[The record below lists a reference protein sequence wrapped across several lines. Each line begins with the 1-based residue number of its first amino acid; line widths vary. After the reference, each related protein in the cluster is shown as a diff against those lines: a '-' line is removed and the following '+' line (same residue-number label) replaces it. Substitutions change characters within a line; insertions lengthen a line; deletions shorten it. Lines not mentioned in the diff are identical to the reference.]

1 MNWPLFINKICLPVK
16 QFVLLLLLFQPFLVC
31 FTQKSNFKHIG
42 IEDGLSQLTVNKIYQ
57 DSQGYLWFGT
67 QDGLN
72 RYDAYDFLHFK
83 TDPGNSN
90 SLSHSW
96 IWDIFEDSKKN
107 LWVGTWSGLNKIS
120 PDRSKIKQYFPD
132 PDDPGSIRGDRPVSA
147 LEAPSGNLWIGTWG
161 GGLNLYHPEN
171 DSFSCYSS
179 TLNADENL
187 PGDYIR
193 EIFLDKNETLWIG
206 TWAGLWKA
214 KINSPEKPVFSPVN
228 LDSTIDI
235 RNVRITSI
243 SQDFEKNIWI
253 GTIGLGV
260 FQLDKEGN
268 ILNSYDVSS
277 GLVSDNITDI
287 YPDSKGQMWI
297 GSANSGISVYNPKTS
312 KFKTIIHDP
321 ENPESLSENNIGSIY
336 RDKSGLMWVGSRGLS
351 IYKDFQLQFNQN
363 EGFNTENKYTDQ
375 ISNISSIAQDNYGNL
390 WLGTTGHGVF
400 KLGNDNHEHAEWI
413 NSQLSALQNLNVS
426 SITTDPRNNIW
437 IGTRGNGYVRLSPE
451 KKEFL
456 NVIYHPTRPESYGIN
471 FINGLVYTEPSSIY
485 FATYDRGLIQYDII
499 KKTYQKFAFIEG
511 DTASFPA
518 NYLLRIFKDSQSKLW
533 ICSWG
538 AGIICFDPSNQSWET
553 FSYKTGDPESLS
565 DNIPHCVCE
574 TNKNGNRKIWIGT
587 RKGLSC
593 LELNDNPDKKFIN
606 YYPSDG
612 LPGSIVNSII
622 EDKNG
627 LLWIST
633 NSGICSFDPD
643 SLKFRNFDENDG
655 LQGKEFNAGA
665 GLKLKDGRIVF
676 GGVNG
681 INIFYP
687 DSIKERKYLPDI
699 TINSF
704 KVFDTEIPLDP
715 GLQKIELGYRENFFS
730 MEFSALDY
738 SKPLKNKYRYKLDG
752 VDRDWVNAEK
762 RRYASYTDISPGDYT
777 FRVMGTNSDGLWSD
791 KIASLEIKI
800 NPPYW
805 QRWWF
810 RILIGLI
817 ILSLI
822 YLFFNYRINKIKE
835 IERLR
840 VRIASDLH
848 DDIGSS
854 LTHITI
860 HSQLIRENPDPSK
873 LKSSV
878 DKIGELSREIIST
891 MSDIVWSID
900 ARNDNLNNMLD
911 RMRDYAYNSLQEKDI
926 SVDFHQKGVDKN
938 KNMDILY
945 RQNIFSIFKEV
956 INNILKH
963 SGASAVKIRLINSE
977 KTFTMSIADNGKG
990 FDNTQI
996 SRGNGLRNMKM
1007 RARRIGGSIEI
1018 TSTKGTEILLKTKN
1032 L

>member
-1 MNWPLFINKICLPVK
+1 MVPVFRENKSIFLLKMTALLWLIVLPFPQAFSQVH
-16 QFVLLLLLFQPFLVC
+16 
-31 FTQKSNFKHIG
+31 NFKHIG
-42 IEDGLSQLTVNKIYQ
+42 IEEGLSQLTVNKIFQ

-297 GSANSGISVYNPKTS
+297 GSANSGISVYNPKTT

-426 SITTDPRNNIW
+426 SITTDP
-437 IGTRGNGYVRLSPE
+437 
-451 KKEFL
+451 
-456 NVIYHPTRPESYGIN
+456 
-471 FINGLVYTEPSSIY
+471 
-485 FATYDRGLIQYDII
+485 
-499 KKTYQKFAFIEG
+499 
-511 DTASFPA
+511 
-518 NYLLRIFKDSQSKLW
+518 
-533 ICSWG
+533 
-538 AGIICFDPSNQSWET
+538 GII
-553 FSYKTGDPESLS
+553 
-565 DNIPHCVCE
+565 
-574 TNKNGNRKIWIGT
+574 
-587 RKGLSC
+587 
-593 LELNDNPDKKFIN
+593 
-606 YYPSDG
+606 
-612 LPGSIVNSII
+612 
-622 EDKNG
+622 
-627 LLWIST
+627 
-633 NSGICSFDPD
+633 SG
-643 SLKFRNFDENDG
+643 
-655 LQGKEFNAGA
+655 
-665 GLKLKDGRIVF
+665 
-676 GGVNG
+676 
-681 INIFYP
+681 
-687 DSIKERKYLPDI
+687 
-699 TINSF
+699 
-704 KVFDTEIPLDP
+704 
-715 GLQKIELGYRENFFS
+715 
-730 MEFSALDY
+730 
-738 SKPLKNKYRYKLDG
+738 
-752 VDRDWVNAEK
+752 
-762 RRYASYTDISPGDYT
+762 
-777 FRVMGTNSDGLWSD
+777 
-791 KIASLEIKI
+791 
-800 NPPYW
+800 
-805 QRWWF
+805 
-810 RILIGLI
+810 
-817 ILSLI
+817 
-822 YLFFNYRINKIKE
+822 
-835 IERLR
+835 
-840 VRIASDLH
+840 
-848 DDIGSS
+848 
-854 LTHITI
+854 
-860 HSQLIRENPDPSK
+860 
-873 LKSSV
+873 
-878 DKIGELSREIIST
+878 
-891 MSDIVWSID
+891 
-900 ARNDNLNNMLD
+900 
-911 RMRDYAYNSLQEKDI
+911 
-926 SVDFHQKGVDKN
+926 
-938 KNMDILY
+938 
-945 RQNIFSIFKEV
+945 
-956 INNILKH
+956 
-963 SGASAVKIRLINSE
+963 
-977 KTFTMSIADNGKG
+977 
-990 FDNTQI
+990 
-996 SRGNGLRNMKM
+996 
-1007 RARRIGGSIEI
+1007 
-1018 TSTKGTEILLKTKN
+1018 
-1032 L
+1032 